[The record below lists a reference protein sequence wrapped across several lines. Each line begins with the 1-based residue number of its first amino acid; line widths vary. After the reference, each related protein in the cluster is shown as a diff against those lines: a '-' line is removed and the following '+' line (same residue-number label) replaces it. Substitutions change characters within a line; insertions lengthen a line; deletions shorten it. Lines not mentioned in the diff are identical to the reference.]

1 MFGVIV
7 CTHSNLAAGL
17 RDAVEMIMQKQEAF
31 QVVGFQEGD
40 NLEELSKE
48 LGALVRKNQ
57 DAGLRTIVAVDLFGA
72 TPFNASAIALAEED
86 AQVLTGVNLP
96 MLLELFSRRE
106 DSDGSDLEEIAE
118 EIAQMGK
125 AGIKAVKMREM
136 FHK

>member
-57 DAGLRTIVAVDLFGA
+57 GAGLRTIVAVDLFGA

-106 DSDGSDLEEIAE
+106 DSDGSDLEEIAD